1 MSEQQA
7 RFLEFGPFRL
17 DRVRRRLLNGGRMV
31 PLTSKAFDTLLAL
44 VEGGGEVVEKEDL
57 MKKVWPDSF
66 VEEGNLTQN
75 ISVLRKTL
83 GESPGA
89 HQYIVTVPRVG
100 YRFVAGVRRL
110 SHDTTQTTPN
120 TSPATNAPAEVSA
133 GAHALSLA
141 VLPFKLLAHAGVEDE
156 YLGLG
161 MADALITRLSN
172 IRRLVVRPTSAVLK
186 YAPAAQDPSAAGR
199 ELQVGLVLE
208 GSIRKSGGRLRATVQ
223 LVSVGDGRSLWAGKF
238 DEQFTDIFKVEDS
251 VAERVALALSLRLT
265 GEERDRLKRRYTD
278 DVEAHEFYLKG
289 RYYSNKFTLESF
301 RKAVESFNRALE
313 LDPEYALA
321 YAGLA
326 ESYWIAADLYLN
338 PREALRKAQEA
349 AARAVA
355 ADGELA
361 EAHTFLAATRMNY
374 DWDWAGAE
382 RHFERALE
390 LNPSHAPARHWYGWY
405 LTLKG
410 RHDEAV
416 SQLLYAK
423 QLDPLSLGINW
434 FLSAS
439 LCLAGR
445 YDESAEAARELIDL
459 EPNFW
464 AGHWALAI
472 AHAYKG
478 EYREAFAA
486 YSKAEALDASPMI
499 RAARAHALALA
510 GDSVAAQAALKELKS
525 QARDAYVP
533 PYYLAL
539 IHLALGE
546 PEHAHDYLEMA
557 YQERDGSLPLLKV
570 DRRLDPLRPDPRLQ
584 ELIRRLDLAD

>member
-17 DRVRRRLLNGGRMV
+17 DVVRRRLLNEGRMV
-31 PLTSKAFDTLLAL
+31 PLTSKVFDTLLAL

-89 HQYIVTVPRVG
+89 HRYIVTVPRVG
-100 YRFVAGVRRL
+100 YRFVAGVKRL
-110 SHDTTQTTPN
+110 PPDTSQTTSAQ
-120 TSPATNAPAEVSA
+120 TTDAPAEASA

-186 YAPAAQDPSAAGR
+186 YASGAQDPAAAGR
-199 ELQVGLVLE
+199 ELQVAMVLE
-208 GSIRKSGGRLRATVQ
+208 GSIRRAGGRLRATVQ
-223 LVSVGDGRSLWAGKF
+223 LVSVGDERSLWADRF
-238 DEQFTDIFKVEDS
+238 DEQSADIFKVEDS

-265 GEERDRLKRRYTD
+265 GEERQRIKRRYTD
-278 DVEAHEFYLKG
+278 DAEAHEFYLKG

-338 PREALRKAQEA
+338 PREALRNAQEA

-361 EAHTFLAATRMNY
+361 EAHTFLAAAKMNY
-374 DWDWAGAE
+374 DWDWAEAE

-405 LTLKG
+405 LTLRG

-416 SQLLYAK
+416 SQLHQAK

-445 YDESAEAARELIDL
+445 YEESIEAARELINL

-472 AHAYKG
+472 AHAYEG
-478 EYREAFAA
+478 EYAEAFKA

-499 RAARAHALALA
+499 RAAQAHALALA
-510 GDSVAAQAALKELKS
+510 GERTAAQAMLSELKS
-525 QARDAYVP
+525 REHETYVP

-546 PEHAHDYLEMA
+546 PEHALDYLERA
-557 YQERDGSLPLLKV
+557 YEERDGSLPLLKV
-570 DRRLDPLRPDPRLQ
+570 DRRLDPLRPHPRFPAL
-584 ELIRRLDLAD
+584 LARLNLAD

>member
-7 RFLEFGPFRL
+7 RFVEFGPFRL
-17 DRVRRRLLNGGRMV
+17 DVVRRRLLNEGRLV
-31 PLTSKAFDTLLAL
+31 PLTSKVFDTLLAL

-89 HQYIVTVPRVG
+89 HRYIVTVPRVG

-110 SHDTTQTTPN
+110 PPDASTA
-120 TSPATNAPAEVSA
+120 ATARAEVSA
-133 GAHALSLA
+133 GAPDLSLA
-141 VLPFKLLAHAGVEDE
+141 VLPFRLLAHAAGAEDE

-172 IRRLVVRPTSAVLK
+172 IRRLVVRPTSAALK
-186 YAPAAQDPSAAGR
+186 YASGAQDPAAAGR
-199 ELQVGLVLE
+199 ELQVALVLE
-208 GSIRKSGGRLRATVQ
+208 GSIRRAGGRLRATVQ
-223 LVSVGDGRSLWAGKF
+223 LVSVADGRSLWADKF
-238 DEQFTDIFKVEDS
+238 DEQSADIFKVEDS

-265 GEERDRLKRRYTD
+265 GEERQRLRRRYTD
-278 DVEAHEFYLKG
+278 DAEAHEFYLKG

-338 PREALRKAQEA
+338 PREALRNAQEA

-361 EAHTFLAATRMNY
+361 EAHTFLAATKMNCE
-374 DWDWAGAE
+374 WDWAGAE

-405 LTLKG
+405 LTLRG
-410 RHDEAV
+410 RHDQAV
-416 SQLLYAK
+416 SQLHHAK
-423 QLDPLSLGINW
+423 QLDPLALGINW

-445 YDESAEAARELIDL
+445 YDESIEAARELIDL

-472 AHAYKG
+472 THAYKG
-478 EYREAFAA
+478 EYREAFDA
-486 YSKAEALDASPMI
+486 YAKAEALDASPMI
-499 RAARAHALALA
+499 RAAHAHARALA
-510 GDSVAAQAALKELKS
+510 GEREAAQATLSDLKS
-525 QARDAYVP
+525 QEHDAYVP

-546 PEHAHDYLEMA
+546 PEHALDYLERA
-557 YQERDGSLPLLKV
+557 CEERDGNLPLLKV
-570 DRRLDPLRPDPRLQ
+570 DRRLDPLRADPRLRD
-584 ELIRRLDLAD
+584 LLARLDLAD

>member
-7 RFLEFGPFRL
+7 RFLEFGPFRM
-17 DRVRRRLLNGGRMV
+17 DRVRRRLLNEGRMV

-44 VEGGGEVVEKEDL
+44 VESGGEVVEKEDL
-57 MKKVWPDSF
+57 MRKVWPDSF

-89 HQYIVTVPRVG
+89 HRYIVTVPRVG
-100 YRFVAGVRRL
+100 YRFVAVVKRL
-110 SHDTTQTTPN
+110 SPDTPTT
-120 TSPATNAPAEVSA
+120 TNATTEVSA
-133 GAHALSLA
+133 RPPELSLA
-141 VLPFKLLAHAGVEDE
+141 VLPFKPLAHAGVDDE
-156 YLGLG
+156 YIGLG

-186 YAPAAQDPSAAGR
+186 YASVEQDPSAAGR
-199 ELQVGLVLE
+199 ELQVALVLE

-223 LVSVGDGRSLWAGKF
+223 LVSVGDGRSLWAERF

-251 VAERVALALSLRLT
+251 VAERVARALSLRLT
-265 GEERDRLKRRYTD
+265 GEERERIKRRYTGD
-278 DVEAHEFYLKG
+278 AAAHEFYLKG

-301 RKAVESFNRALE
+301 RKAVESFDRALE

-355 ADGELA
+355 ADEGLA
-361 EAHTFLAATRMNY
+361 EAHTFLAATKMNY
-374 DWDWAGAE
+374 DWDWAEAE

-410 RHDEAV
+410 RHDEAL
-416 SQLLYAK
+416 SQLHYAK
-423 QLDPLSLGINW
+423 RLDPLSLGINW

-445 YDESAEAARELIDL
+445 YDESIEAARELIDL

-499 RAARAHALALA
+499 RAAHAHALARA
-510 GDSVAAQAALKELKS
+510 GERGAAQTTLAELKS
-525 QARDAYVP
+525 HERDAYVP

-539 IHLALGE
+539 IHLALDE
-546 PEHAHDYLEMA
+546 PEHALDYLETA
-557 YQERDGSLPLLKV
+557 YRERDGNLPLLKV

-584 ELIRRLDLAD
+584 ELIRRLNLAD

>member
-1 MSEQQA
+1 
-7 RFLEFGPFRL
+7 
-17 DRVRRRLLNGGRMV
+17 MV

-89 HQYIVTVPRVG
+89 HRYIVTVPRVG

-110 SHDTTQTTPN
+110 SSDTPTTTSQTTTTP
-120 TSPATNAPAEVSA
+120 TEVSA
-133 GAHALSLA
+133 RPPELSLA
-141 VLPFKLLAHAGVEDE
+141 VLPFKLLAHAGVDDE

-172 IRRLVVRPTSAVLK
+172 IRRLAVRPTSAVLK
-186 YAPAAQDPSAAGR
+186 YASVEQDPSAAGR
-199 ELQVGLVLE
+199 ELHVALVLE
-208 GSIRKSGGRLRATVQ
+208 GSMRKSAGRLRATVQ
-223 LVSVGDGRSLWAGKF
+223 LVNVGDGRSLWAERF

-251 VAERVALALSLRLT
+251 VAERVARALSLRLT
-265 GEERDRLKRRYTD
+265 GEERERIKRRYTD
-278 DVEAHEFYLKG
+278 DAEAHEFYLKG

-301 RKAVESFNRALE
+301 RKAVESFGRALE

-355 ADGELA
+355 VDEGLA
-361 EAHTFLAATRMNY
+361 EAHTFLAATKMNY
-374 DWDWAGAE
+374 DWDWAEAE

-410 RHDEAV
+410 RHDDAL
-416 SQLLYAK
+416 SQLHYAK
-423 QLDPLSLGINW
+423 KLDPLSLGISW

-445 YDESAEAARELIDL
+445 YDESIEAARELIDL

-499 RAARAHALALA
+499 RAAHAHAHALA
-510 GDSVAAQAALKELKS
+510 GERSAAQVTLAELKS
-525 QARDAYVP
+525 HERDAYVP

-539 IHLALGE
+539 IHLALDE
-546 PEHAHDYLEMA
+546 PEHALDYLETA
-557 YQERDGSLPLLKV
+557 YRERDGSLPLLKV
-570 DRRLDPLRPDPRLQ
+570 DRRLDSLRPATRFRDLLTRLN
-584 ELIRRLDLAD
+584 LADCD

>member
-1 MSEQQA
+1 MSEQQP
-7 RFLEFGPFRL
+7 RFMEFGPFRM
-17 DRVRRRLLNGGRMV
+17 DVAKRRLLNEGRMV
-31 PLTSKAFDTLLAL
+31 PLTSKVFDTLLAL

-89 HQYIVTVPRVG
+89 HRYIVTVPRVG
-100 YRFVAGVRRL
+100 YRFVAEVKRL
-110 SHDTTQTTPN
+110 
-120 TSPATNAPAEVSA
+120 PADAARAGDDA
-133 GAHALSLA
+133 GAHVLSLA

-172 IRRLVVRPTSAVLK
+172 LRRLAVRPTSAVLK
-186 YAPAAQDPSAAGR
+186 YASPSQDAAAAGR

-208 GSIRKSGGRLRATVQ
+208 GNIRRAGERLRATAQ
-223 LVSVGDGRSLWAGKF
+223 LVRVSDGRSLWAERF
-238 DEQFTDIFKVEDS
+238 DEQSADIFEVEDS

-265 GEERDRLKRRYTD
+265 GGERERLRRRYTD
-278 DVEAHEFYLKG
+278 DAEAHEFYLKG

-301 RKAVESFNRALE
+301 HKAVESFDRALD

-349 AARAVA
+349 AERAVA
-355 ADGELA
+355 ADEELA
-361 EAHTFLAATRMNY
+361 EAHTFLAGTKMNY
-374 DWDWAGAE
+374 EWDWAGAE
-382 RHFERALE
+382 RHFDRALE
-390 LNPSHAPARHWYGWY
+390 LNPSYAPARHWFGWY
-405 LTLKG
+405 LTLRG
-410 RHDEAV
+410 RHDEAI
-416 SQLLYAK
+416 SQLHHAK
-423 QLDPLSLGINW
+423 HLDPLSLGINW

-445 YDESAEAARELIDL
+445 YDESIEAARGLVDL

-464 AGHWALAI
+464 AGHWALAV

-478 EYREAFAA
+478 EYAEAFEA
-486 YSKAEALDASPMI
+486 YAKAEALDSSPMI
-499 RAARAHALALA
+499 RAAHAHARALA
-510 GDSVAAQAALKELKS
+510 GDRRATQAALVELKS
-525 QARDAYVP
+525 LERDAYVP

-539 IHLALGE
+539 IHTALGE
-546 PEHAHDYLEMA
+546 PEQALDYLERA

-584 ELIRRLDLAD
+584 DLITRLNLAD